1 VLARLFLAGS
11 SVRIAMSAFSLQVDA
26 VAILVGFLGALLLGW
41 IGTTPAALRVLRM
54 PIAAAL
60 KEP

>member
-1 VLARLFLAGS
+1 
-11 SVRIAMSAFSLQVDA
+11 VRIAMSAFSLQVDA